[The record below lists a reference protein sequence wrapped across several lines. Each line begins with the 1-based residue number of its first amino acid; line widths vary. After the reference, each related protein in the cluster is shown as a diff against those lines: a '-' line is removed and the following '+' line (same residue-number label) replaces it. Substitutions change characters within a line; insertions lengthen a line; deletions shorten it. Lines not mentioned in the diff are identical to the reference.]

1 MAKSGQYNSVGSR
14 ETNGARVPQLP
25 TRLIIQILVLTSLVL
40 EAAQRGRVASISFA
54 LGGWFP
60 RAPAES
66 LLILIAPR
74 GRGGAREARLNN
86 IQGDATWPTE
96 QG

>member
-40 EAAQRGRVASISFA
+40 EAAQRGRVASIFIA
-54 LGGWFP
+54 LRGWFARVP
-60 RAPAES
+60 VEP
-66 LLILIAPR
+66 LLILISLRAVVALAKH
-74 GRGGAREARLNN
+74 G
-86 IQGDATWPTE
+86 
-96 QG
+96 